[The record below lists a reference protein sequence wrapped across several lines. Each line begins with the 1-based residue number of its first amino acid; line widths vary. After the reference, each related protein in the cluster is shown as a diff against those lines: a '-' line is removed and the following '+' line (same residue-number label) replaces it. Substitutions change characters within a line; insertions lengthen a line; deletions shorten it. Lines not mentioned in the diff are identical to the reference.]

1 MSRSTRRE
9 FLQQTA
15 SLGAMAL
22 GAGAL
27 SKAAWAAPQLG
38 EGIHFG
44 MVTYTWGQDWDLP
57 TLLANLEKAKLLGV
71 ELRTSH
77 AHKVEPT
84 LSPAERA
91 EVKKRFADSPVKLVG
106 LGSAQDYHKP
116 DAAAVEKSIN
126 ETKEFIK
133 LSHDVGGTG
142 VKVRPNDLPK
152 DIPVEKT
159 TEQIGKALN
168 VVGRFA
174 ADYGQEI
181 RLEVHGGHGSALVP
195 TAKMIMDHVDQPN
208 VGLCWNSNV
217 SDLQDPGLEQNFNS
231 VRARLSHT
239 THVRQLDSTDYPF
252 ADLIKLF
259 VKTDY
264 QGWLLLEAGGK
275 KPPEDRILAMI
286 HQRELFESMV
296 AAARK

>member
-15 SLGAMAL
+15 SLGAIAL

-27 SKAAWAAPQLG
+27 TKTAWAAPQLG
-38 EGIHFG
+38 EGIRLG

-57 TLLANLEKAKLLGV
+57 TLLANMEKAKFFGV

-106 LGSAQDYHKP
+106 LGSTQDYHRP
-116 DAAAVEKSIN
+116 DPAAVEKSIE

-152 DIPVEKT
+152 DIPIEKT

-181 RLEVHGGHGSALVP
+181 RLEVHGSHGSARVP

-217 SDLQDPGLEQNFNS
+217 SDLEDPGLEQNFNS

-252 ADLIKLF
+252 AELIRLF

-275 KPPEDRILAMI
+275 KPPEDRIQAMI
-286 HQRELFESMV
+286 YQRELFESMV